1 MLRHGLIASALVV
14 GLGIIQQAKAQNSVY
29 MPAILELSGTGAV
42 SGTNFRDGMI
52 LAVEEINAKVGILGK
67 KIEMPL
73 LDTQSEAGI
82 ARLQVQK
89 VLDNKP
95 YVILGPVF

>member
-42 SGTNFRDGMI
+42 SGTNFRDGI
-52 LAVEEINAKVGILGK
+52 DWP
-67 KIEMPL
+67 PL
-73 LDTQSEAGI
+73 S
-82 ARLQVQK
+82 
-89 VLDNKP
+89 
-95 YVILGPVF
+95 GPGGMLV